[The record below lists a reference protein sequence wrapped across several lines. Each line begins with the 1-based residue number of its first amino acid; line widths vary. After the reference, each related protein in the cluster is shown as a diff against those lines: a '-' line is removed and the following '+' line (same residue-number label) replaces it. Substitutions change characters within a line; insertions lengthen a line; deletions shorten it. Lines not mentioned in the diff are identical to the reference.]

1 MEPDHPTLLR
11 RPNPGGIPSIVED
24 MLKGQPW
31 DYSIVHVGDAW
42 SVKEIATGK
51 VVYAGL
57 GPIEVF
63 RSPAPF

>member
-1 MEPDHPTLLR
+1 MEPNHPTLLR

-24 MLKGQPW
+24 VVPGNPW
-31 DYSIVHVGDAW
+31 DYSVLQVGDAW
-42 SVKEIATGK
+42 SVTHLPNGE

-57 GPIEVF
+57 GPVEVL